1 MGRLDQL
8 QEALLELLEARLVLL
23 MAAGEMGRDI
33 GIGDLVLRAGDD
45 ADPGLARRL
54 DGGEEDDIVDAD
66 HVGLDAVQMGRQ
78 PLMGDDGAVDDR
90 LPDRHHVSGKLADRR
105 EPEMGQM
112 AGDEIGPE
120 LRHLL
125 VREPAGHVD
134 EILLEAVFLE
144 HALEAAV
151 ADEDRVM
158 AAGPQLLG
166 DADAIQRRAEGGLRI
181 EHDGFRFGF
190 GAGHGLPLTI
200 PPAKV
205 AWGQAPGQVFSP
217 LLLTRFPAS
226 AGFTVFLVSFLRA
239 ISGASLYLSLYVN
252 CVIIKS
258 RREAAIC
265 GRLTDGSAS
274 FNTPSS

>member
-1 MGRLDQL
+1 MADLGQELVEAGMGRLDQF
-8 QEALLELLEARLVLL
+8 QEPLLELLEARLVLL

-54 DGGEEDDIVDAD
+54 DGGEEDHIVDAD
-66 HVGLDAVQMGRQ
+66 HIGLDAVEMGRQ

-90 LPDRHHVSGKLADRR
+90 LPDRHHVSRKLADRR

-151 ADEDRVM
+151 ADEDRVV
-158 AAGPQLLG
+158 AALAQLLG
-166 DADAIQRRAEGGLRI
+166 DADAIQRRAEGGLGI
-181 EHDGFRFGF
+181 KHDGLRFGF

-205 AWGQAPGQVFSP
+205 AWGQASGQALSP
-217 LLLTRFPAS
+217 LGCFCSELTANF
-226 AGFTVFLVSFLRA
+226 VSFAGRP
-239 ISGASLYLSLYVN
+239 GPRP
-252 CVIIKS
+252 CFC
-258 RREAAIC
+258 REST
-265 GRLTDGSAS
+265 GTVSHSAS
-274 FNTPSS
+274 QCIRKLRNIQV